1 MPTELRRIVF
11 TNDELRQALS
21 NQRVEGRPVIPF
33 GQIQSANFLEESRA
47 ELLIKIYDHSSDKHH
62 EAVLSST
69 VVAAALMS
77 YCIAQRVPLPR
88 SARKSIAISGDNVA
102 LDLRSDGKAEPG

>member
-11 TNDELRQALS
+11 TNDELRHALAG
-21 NQRVEGRPVIPF
+21 QRVDGRPVIPF
-33 GQIQSANFLEESRA
+33 GQIQSARFIGDSRD
-47 ELLIKIYDHSSDKHH
+47 ELMLRIYDHTTDKHH

-69 VVAAALMS
+69 LIAAALMS
-77 YCIAQRVPLPR
+77 YCITQRVPLPR

-102 LDLRSDGKAEPG
+102 LDLRTEGSN